1 MSILGIVMKKKQ
13 WPYRIRQWK
22 FFWDSKVLTPQ
33 KVRIYVS
40 NHIGDLNPGSLTRVR
55 NHENSQSELC
65 LQSNSKTMCKL
76 IQAIFSFICS
86 LRLQWCV
93 FKEKIDII
101 QNLTN
106 LNSILHL
113 TKMSPPTRVE
123 PGFTPGWTRVEI
135 QNSETIFW
143 FCPYKFQ
150 INLKCFCKFFGGS
163 WQCKLVSDTIW
174 FRHLPPILKSAFW
187 NSRKRSIV
195 GI

>member
-1 MSILGIVMKKKQ
+1 MKVFLRFKGAHPSESTHLCFKSYWWSQ
-13 WPYRIRQWK
+13 P
-22 FFWDSKVLTPQ
+22 
-33 KVRIYVS
+33 
-40 NHIGDLNPGSLTRVR
+40 GCNPGLTRVR
-55 NHENSQSELC
+55 KHENSQSELC

-76 IQAIFSFICS
+76 IQVIFSFICS

-106 LNSILHL
+106 LNFILHL

-143 FCPYKFQ
+143 FCPYKRQ

-174 FRHLPPILKSAFW
+174 FRHLSPILNRFLEL
-187 NSRKRSIV
+187 
-195 GI
+195 